1 MAATEPP
8 SWLDELDLHV
18 GAPDASMGTRALGL
32 DDWFVVDDDW
42 EPQRAEAAALI
53 AERPND
59 VLVGLDHPAVAA
71 PSADLLHLVR
81 RHVTSRPGLPVPPQA
96 RGSVGQNGTGHPL
109 VEARTLVA
117 DDLCLLLPDGD
128 RWLLAAGAVCFPSY
142 WRPAEKVGRPLAD
155 VHEPV
160 PGYPGALADRVDG
173 FLGRLRP
180 GRGVRRRNWSVH
192 VVPDL
197 HVPTWR
203 APEVRPG
210 PGERWLRSER
220 QALVRLE
227 GHDAVV
233 FSIRTQQ
240 VPVAALAGRP
250 DVCAGLAA
258 ALRGWS
264 PAQRTYKGGAV
275 DDALLAWLDDHA
287 EQVGGPPPSN

>member
-18 GAPDASMGTRALGL
+18 GAPDASMGTRALDL
-32 DDWFVVDDDW
+32 DDWFLVDDDW
-42 EPQRAEAAALI
+42 ELQRAEAAALI
-53 AERPND
+53 DERPDD

-71 PSADLLHLVR
+71 PSAAILDLVR
-81 RHVTSRPGLPVPPQA
+81 RHVTAPRT
-96 RGSVGQNGTGHPL
+96 GSGHGTDLHPL
-109 VEARTLVA
+109 VAARLLVA
-117 DDLCLLLPDGD
+117 EDLCLLLPDGD
-128 RWLLAAGAVCFPSY
+128 RWLLSAGAVCFPSY
-142 WRPAEKVGRPLAD
+142 WRPAEKVGRPLGD

-160 PGYPGALADRVDG
+160 PGYAGALADRVDG

-180 GRGVRRRNWSVH
+180 GRGVWRRNWSVH
-192 VVPDL
+192 LVPDL

-203 APEVRPG
+203 APAVRPG

-240 VPVAALAGRP
+240 VRVDALAGRP

-264 PAQRTYKGGAV
+264 PAQRAYKGGAV

-287 EQVGGPPPSN
+287 QQVRAGPPSN